1 MQFFMDSNGV
11 IQASFPHPVNQGG
24 QDAYNIALY
33 APFAAGTVITA
44 SFKLPNGEIKGV
56 YQLTEVGAVNNV
68 KIAGVPARLWR
79 MAIPGEITQ
88 YYGTVT
94 AQFFVSTSGGTLPS
108 SSTSFV
114 VARGVPQVIDD
125 TSPLDT
131 ITENIASLQSDLN
144 NGYFSAKGLREW
156 NALYTYGL
164 GELVYVSEGDGNV
177 LLESLKANNTDAPYT
192 DGELNTASWKV
203 ALDKFVTPL
212 SDDDP
217 EMDGTA
223 AAGSA
228 PEAARADHV
237 HPTDTT
243 RASAQALAD
252 ETTARQN
259 ADTTLQT
266 NIDTEESARIAADN
280 LKQDKTDS
288 NLSTTAKTIVG
299 AITEN
304 KSAIDGLQQDVINK
318 DHFKGFAETAAD
330 VQEITGDANDFVYC
344 IETGTIWTYG
354 SSGWTDSNKP
364 YPSDA
369 TPLATTTPLMDGT
382 AAVGESSSAAR
393 ADHVHP
399 QDTVLAGKI
408 EDIED
413 GTTPA
418 GKVGH
423 TLTVVVGDTTTT
435 YDGSAEKTVNV
446 PVAGIQG
453 TLSATINGAEKTYD
467 GSSDVELGSIYAPT
481 SAGISGYLLKSNGN
495 GAPVWT
501 HVGTVFTGSCSTASS
516 DSDKVIA
523 VDGISLRDGTVLRIS
538 FTNTTFYSSLN
549 NNLRFT
555 VNNQTYYVF
564 DKYGNHV
571 TQNGHF
577 YVPANGMVTAV
588 FNNLSWTIISGLSG
602 IVSEVGTLAANT
614 SSTLSSSR
622 INLGEGYDRIVTVWG
637 NEASEYGQIHLR
649 RPDTSDS
656 WNNIASAFGEDGY
669 WGASRLCITG
679 YISSKDTIYFMRSR
693 MNECYYVV
701 SILGY

>member
-56 YQLTEVGAVNNV
+56 YQLTEVGAVNDV
-68 KIAGVPARLWR
+68 EIAGAPARLWK
-79 MAIPGEITQ
+79 MTIPGEITQ

-94 AQFFVSTSGGTLPS
+94 AQFFVSTATGTLPS
-108 SSTSFV
+108 SSTSFI

-164 GELVYVSEGDGNV
+164 GELVYVSAGDGNV

-223 AAGSA
+223 SAGSA
-228 PEAARADHV
+228 LEAARADHV

-252 ETTARQN
+252 ETNARQN
-259 ADTTLQT
+259 ADTTLQN

-280 LKQDKTDS
+280 LKQDKTDNS
-288 NLSTTAKTIVG
+288 LSTTAKTIVG
-299 AITEN
+299 AINEN
-304 KSAIDGLQQDVINK
+304 KTAIDGLQQDVINN
-318 DHFKGFAETAAD
+318 DHFKGFAETSAD

-399 QDTVLAGKI
+399 QDAVLAGKI

-435 YDGSAEKTVNV
+435 YDGSAEQTVNV

-453 TLSATINGAEKTYD
+453 TLSATVNGVEKTYD
-467 GSSDVELGSIYAPT
+467 GSSDVELGSIYAPI
-481 SAGISGYLLKSNGN
+481 SAGTDGYILASNGS
-495 GAPVWT
+495 GAPSWVSPSKIVVAT
-501 HVGTVFTGSCSTASS
+501 ETTTSYQKSITVSNYPANYVIGTILLIKFTYAVSNSS
-516 DSDKVIA
+516 NYTL
-523 VDGISLRDGTVLRIS
+523 GINGLTRRSIV
-538 FTNTTFYSSLN
+538 
-549 NNLRFT
+549 
-555 VNNQTYYVF
+555 
-564 DKYGNHV
+564 DKYGNKINSSAPLQWQAGDWV
-571 TQNGHF
+571 LMILNSNNQWQVLTGLTGDNVGAALGGSDGYNFITTLKAEAVVSVEAAATANGGLLSIASGGSNSDYNIVRSTTQNGRVIGITALCPAGKSL
-577 YVPANGMVTAV
+577 YVEKENVT
-588 FNNLSWTIISGLSG
+588 SGVYH
-602 IVSEVGTLAANT
+602 I
-614 SSTLSSSR
+614 
-622 INLGEGYDRIVTVWG
+622 
-637 NEASEYGQIHLR
+637 Q
-649 RPDTSDS
+649 
-656 WNNIASAFGEDGY
+656 
-669 WGASRLCITG
+669 
-679 YISSKDTIYFMRSR
+679 YISY
-693 MNECYYVV
+693 
-701 SILGY
+701 

>member
-1 MQFFMDSNGV
+1 MQFFLDSNGV

-24 QDAYNIALY
+24 HDAYNIALY

-56 YQLTEVGAVNNV
+56 YQLTEVGAVNDV
-68 KIAGVPARLWR
+68 EIAGAPARLWR

-94 AQFFVSTSGGTLPS
+94 AQFFVSASGGTLPS

-223 AAGSA
+223 SAGSA

-237 HPTDTT
+237 HPSDTT
-243 RASAQALAD
+243 
-252 ETTARQN
+252 
-259 ADTTLQT
+259 
-266 NIDTEESARIAADN
+266 
-280 LKQDKTDS
+280 KQDRTDNS
-288 NLSTTAKTIVG
+288 LSTMAKTIVG
-299 AITEN
+299 AINEN
-304 KSAIDGLQQDVINK
+304 KTAIDGLQQDVINN
-318 DHFKGFAETAAD
+318 DHFKGFAETSAD

-369 TPLATTTPLMDGT
+369 TPLATTAPLMDGT

-423 TLTVVVGDTTTT
+423 TLTLNVNGTETTF
-435 YDGSAEKTVNV
+435 DGSEDKSVSVTSGGSGDGGTYYAHNIVIEYTGSSYTFMRCSFVIFNTD
-446 PVAGIQG
+446 PTPID
-453 TLSATINGAEKTYD
+453 TLSKVSQALANYTGGGFTGGVA
-467 GSSDVELGSIYAPT
+467 A
-481 SAGISGYLLKSNGN
+481 SGYLSNIEAGTGGQYYDEGVIYNVQASYSTVRFNAYGN
-495 GAPVWT
+495 
-501 HVGTVFTGSCSTASS
+501 VG
-516 DSDKVIA
+516 
-523 VDGISLRDGTVLRIS
+523 LQN
-538 FTNTTFYSSLN
+538 NTT
-549 NNLRFT
+549 
-555 VNNQTYYVF
+555 QTTKLAKNGF
-564 DKYGNHV
+564 ALDLSNAV
-571 TQNGHF
+571 TPQTM
-577 YVPANGMVTAV
+577 YDEVYPANSMGG
-588 FNNLSWTIISGLSG
+588 S
-602 IVSEVGTLAANT
+602 IVVPEL
-614 SSTLSSSR
+614 
-622 INLGEGYDRIVTVWG
+622 
-637 NEASEYGQIHLR
+637 
-649 RPDTSDS
+649 
-656 WNNIASAFGEDGY
+656 
-669 WGASRLCITG
+669 
-679 YISSKDTIYFMRSR
+679 
-693 MNECYYVV
+693 
-701 SILGY
+701 